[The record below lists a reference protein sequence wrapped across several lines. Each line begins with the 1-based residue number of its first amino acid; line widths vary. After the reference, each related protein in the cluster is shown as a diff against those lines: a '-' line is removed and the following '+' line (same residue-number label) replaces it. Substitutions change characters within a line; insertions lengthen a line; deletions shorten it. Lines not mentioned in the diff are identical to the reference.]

1 MCGSADDFSCR
12 WRDGT
17 MRIEAAEVFAD
28 AVASS
33 LGERRIVVA
42 SPDIGGIKRAQKLR
56 EILNRQ
62 LGRDVDFA
70 FVEKRR
76 ARGIVSGE
84 TLVGRGC

>member
-1 MCGSADDFSCR
+1 
-12 WRDGT
+12 